1 MGEGGRETQK
11 AWERGVGG
19 SGQGQE
25 GLTFRALPESVG
37 FHAEGGA
44 EALFTV

>member
-1 MGEGGRETQK
+1 MRQREKRRRQRARDEK
-11 AWERGVGG
+11 
-19 SGQGQE
+19 

-44 EALFTV
+44 ETFFIV